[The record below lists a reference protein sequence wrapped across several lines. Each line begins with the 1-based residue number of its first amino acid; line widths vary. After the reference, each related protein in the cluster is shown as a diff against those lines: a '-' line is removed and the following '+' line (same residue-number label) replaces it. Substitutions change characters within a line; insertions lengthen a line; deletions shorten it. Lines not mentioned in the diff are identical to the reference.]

1 MTRLLVFH
9 AVAALLAMCPG
20 LVPAQSTL
28 RPAQVTAV
36 PAETAPA
43 RLPTTYAVPHS
54 LEGKA
59 ALPPGSYL
67 TLESLESFACANNPA
82 LQEASGRVQQARGQ
96 WVQAG
101 LPPNWETGYTGQQ
114 LGSPT
119 TQQNGVMVQKEF
131 VTGHKLS
138 LQQEAA
144 AWNLQV
150 AQQQYQMTCQR
161 VLTDVRTRYFEAL
174 AAARRLQIS
183 DELLAT
189 AQHTRETAD
198 RLFAAQEVSRIDVLQ
213 AKIEYE
219 QARLNVQRVRNRLDA
234 AWRELGA
241 VIGAGDFSMQ
251 PLLGD
256 LASLVP
262 QIEWDAALDRIL
274 SNSPQLAAAQADVQ
288 RAAWNLRRQRAEP
301 IPNVNFQ
308 GIVQYDED
316 IQAWDGGVQVLVPV
330 PILNRNQGAISAAS
344 GELIAAQRRVERIE
358 LALTQRLSQ
367 VYQRYADAQAEVERY
382 GSDILPNARENLEL
396 VNRAYQAGEFAYLNV
411 LVAQRTLFNAN
422 LEYIDALGRLR
433 QAAAEIQGYLLTDS
447 LQTNP
452 AEQD

>member
-1 MTRLLVFH
+1 MLRLRLPL
-9 AVAALLAMCPG
+9 AIAALLAH
-20 LVPAQSTL
+20 LPAVALGQSAL
-28 RPAQVTAV
+28 RPAQVA
-36 PAETAPA
+36 AADAPA
-43 RLPTTYAVPHS
+43 PSERLPTSYAVPNS
-54 LEGKA
+54 LEAKS

-67 TLESLESFACANNPA
+67 TLQSLEAFACANNPA
-82 LQEASGRVQQARGQ
+82 LMEAAGRVQQARGQ

-101 LPPNWETGYTGQQ
+101 LPPNWEAGYSGQQ

-119 TQQNGVMVQKEF
+119 TQQNGVVVQKEF
-131 VTGHKLS
+131 VTGQKLS

-144 AWNLQV
+144 AWNYQV

-174 AAARRLQIS
+174 TAARRLQIS

-189 AQHTRETAD
+189 AQRTRETAD
-198 RLFAAQEVSRIDVLQ
+198 KLFAAQEVSRIDVLQ

-241 VIGAGDFSMQ
+241 VIGASDFTMQ

-256 LASLVP
+256 LASFIP
-262 QIEWDAALDRIL
+262 KIEWDAALDRIL
-274 SNSPQLAAAQADVQ
+274 SNSPQLAAAQADMQ
-288 RAAWNLRRQRAEP
+288 RASWNLRRQRAEP
-301 IPNVNFQ
+301 IPNVTMQ
-308 GIVQYDED
+308 GIVQRDED
-316 IQAWDGGVQVLVPV
+316 VQAWDGAVQLLVPL
-330 PILNRNQGAISAAS
+330 PILNRNQGAIAAAS
-344 GELIAAQRRVERIE
+344 GELVAAQRRVERIE
-358 LALTQRLSQ
+358 LALTQKLAQ
-367 VYQRYADAQAEVERY
+367 AYQRYADAQAEVERY
-382 GSDILPNARENLEL
+382 GIDILPNARENLEL

-433 QAAAEIQGYLLTDS
+433 QAAAEIEGYLLTES

-452 AEQD
+452 NQQD